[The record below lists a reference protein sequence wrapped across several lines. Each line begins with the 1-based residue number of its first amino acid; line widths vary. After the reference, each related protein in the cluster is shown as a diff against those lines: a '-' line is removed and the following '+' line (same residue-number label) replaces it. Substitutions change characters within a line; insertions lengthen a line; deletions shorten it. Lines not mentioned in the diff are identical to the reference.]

1 MTNNSKP
8 LQQIALPPPACS
20 AVHLE
25 AVSFRFAGLFKMD
38 YLITHK
44 NSDLNIKVLNQKHV
58 NIPATN
64 LFTCKEHVMVNTIKK
79 QTMFLSIHKVQTLQ
93 HSSFTPKAIYD
104 TFR

>member
-8 LQQIALPPPACS
+8 LQQMALPPPACS

-44 NSDLNIKVLNQKHV
+44 NSDLNIKVLNQKHE

-104 TFR
+104 IFK

>member
-8 LQQIALPPPACS
+8 LQQMALPPPACS

-25 AVSFRFAGLFKMD
+25 AVSFRLAGRFKMD
-38 YLITHK
+38 YLITHR
-44 NSDLNIKVLNQKHV
+44 NGDLKIKVLNQKHV

-79 QTMFLSIHKVQTLQ
+79 QTTFLSIHKVHTLQ

-104 TFR
+104 FFK